1 MIRHISNSKIVIC
14 GWNTTTYLE
23 SLVSDIPTIIFWNPK
38 LFELREEAR
47 ESFEELKIVGIFHET
62 PDHAASHLMAIWRD
76 IDSWW
81 SQPEVIKAKNNF
93 LAKYA
98 KTTNLTNELFT
109 ILNEI

>member
-1 MIRHISNSKIVIC
+1 
-14 GWNTTTYLE
+14 
-23 SLVSDIPTIIFWNPK
+23 
-38 LFELREEAR
+38 
-47 ESFEELKIVGIFHET
+47 
-62 PDHAASHLMAIWRD
+62 MAIWID